1 MSNIDEKAKEELEK
15 GYDKAEKVLN
25 NDDKLEKVLK
35 RTEKKLELIPVAGT
49 KLAMIPTFVSLIK
62 SYKKKEYTDIP
73 IGTIIAVV
81 SALIYF
87 VSPIDIIPDV
97 VPFVGHID
105 DAAVIAA
112 CIALVASDLDDYKK
126 WRDNKDK
133 HNC

>member
-49 KLAMIPTFVSLIK
+49 KLAMIPTFLSLIK

-105 DAAVIAA
+105 DAAVIGA

-133 HNC
+133 KND

>member
-49 KLAMIPTFVSLIK
+49 KLAMIPTFLSLIK

-73 IGTIIAVV
+73 IGTIIAII

-97 VPFVGHID
+97 IPFAGHID
-105 DAAVIAA
+105 DAAVIGA

-133 HNC
+133 HNG

>member
-49 KLAMIPTFVSLIK
+49 KLAMIPTFLSLIK

-105 DAAVIAA
+105 DAAVIGA

-133 HNC
+133 HNG